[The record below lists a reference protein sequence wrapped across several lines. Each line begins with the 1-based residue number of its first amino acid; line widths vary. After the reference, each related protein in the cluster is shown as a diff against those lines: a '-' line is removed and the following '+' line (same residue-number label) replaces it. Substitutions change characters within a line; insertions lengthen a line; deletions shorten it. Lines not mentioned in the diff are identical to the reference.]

1 MRTTARAF
9 FFAVRHSHKPLAVP
23 PRARPHAVAAAPG
36 RVERMAAAAHDLAE
50 LLDLPC
56 CECFNADDDHPLRN
70 ALAAESRDDASLL
83 LESDVDE
90 GAQLRCATLG
100 IVCVASTD
108 APNCA
113 ELLVI
118 LRFRQLV
125 KVSQIAL
132 KAPSDKGPRSV
143 KARATRPSPSGWVL
157 GRSMRYATVAFTLKR
172 G

>member
-1 MRTTARAF
+1 MFLVTNSRIRSTDDLL
-9 FFAVRHSHKPLAVP
+9 SSPAVP
-23 PRARPHAVAAAPG
+23 PRARPRNKPSL
-36 RVERMAAAAHDLAE
+36 RKPSMAAAAHDLAD

-70 ALAAESRDDASLL
+70 ALAAECRDDAGLL

-90 GAQLRCATLG
+90 GAQQRQPSAS
-100 IVCVASTD
+100 CVGSTH
-108 APNCA
+108 APRLA

-143 KARATRPSPSGWVL
+143 KARVTFPPASGFC
-157 GRSMRYATVAFTLKR
+157 AHVAR
-172 G
+172 HCRV

>member
-1 MRTTARAF
+1 
-9 FFAVRHSHKPLAVP
+9 
-23 PRARPHAVAAAPG
+23 
-36 RVERMAAAAHDLAE
+36 MAAAAHDLAE

-90 GAQLRCATLG
+90 GAQQRCATLG
-100 IVCVASTD
+100 RVCVVSPH